1 MAVLTVLLFTVT
13 LQLNEIMILYI
24 FFYKQITKIY
34 LNRAVFK
41 KIIIKWFIFSITF
54 TLQLF
59 LKQRFK

>member
-1 MAVLTVLLFTVT
+1 MAALTVLLFTVT

-24 FFYKQITKIY
+24 IFYKQITKIY

-41 KIIIKWFIFSITF
+41 KIILKWFIFTITF

-59 LKQRFK
+59 LK